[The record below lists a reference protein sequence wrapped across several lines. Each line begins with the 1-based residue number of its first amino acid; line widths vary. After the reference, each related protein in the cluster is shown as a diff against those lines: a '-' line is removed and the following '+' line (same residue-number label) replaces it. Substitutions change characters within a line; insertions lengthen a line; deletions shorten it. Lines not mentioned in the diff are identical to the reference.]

1 MSKRD
6 SIIFFLSSL
15 VLILVIYLMA
25 NKAQKDYLQS
35 SKDLQ
40 KFEVEA
46 KSLAKLKTKFGK
58 KSDERIIKAINRIS
72 ANSKDFKKSNSRVL
86 VYENLEASPLANILR
101 KIENSTL
108 IVKSLEIKRETP
120 QNATLRLEIA
130 K

>member
-6 SIIFFLSSL
+6 SIIFFVASFV
-15 VLILVIYLMA
+15 VLLIMYLMA
-25 NKAQKDYLQS
+25 NNAKKEYHES
-35 SKDLQ
+35 NIDLQ

-46 KSLAKLKTKFGK
+46 KSLAKLKNKFGK
-58 KSDERIIKAINRIS
+58 KSDERVLKAIDRIS
-72 ANSKDFKKSNSRVL
+72 AKSKDFKKSNSRVL

-108 IVKSLEIKRETP
+108 IVKSLEIKRESP